1 MMDFNTFCVDKIII
15 NPYSGARIVECVR
28 EAVIL
33 AMQEFETVE
42 FEFNGKTYKVE
53 PDALIRFIVEGGYD
67 E

>member
-1 MMDFNTFCVDKIII
+1 MKLNTACEDKIIK
-15 NPYSGARIVECVR
+15 NPYPGARIVEYLR
-28 EAVIL
+28 EATIL
-33 AMQEFETVE
+33 AMQEFKTVE